1 MILDFI
7 LEFWLIMIVSSL
19 PLLSFVLTI
28 FFGVLIPCN
37 VLCLL
42 KGQFSVKRLLQVS
55 DLAAEAGFQSSLK
68 EK

>member
-1 MILDFI
+1 
-7 LEFWLIMIVSSL
+7 MIVASL
-19 PLLSFVLTI
+19 PLFSFVLTI
-28 FFGVLIPCN
+28 FFGVLIPHN

-42 KGQFSVKRLLQVS
+42 KSKFSVKRLLQVS

>member
-7 LEFWLIMIVSSL
+7 LEFWLILIVSSL
-19 PLLSFVLTI
+19 PLFSFSL

-42 KGQFSVKRLLQVS
+42 KSKFSVKRLLQVS

>member
-7 LEFWLIMIVSSL
+7 LEFWLIMIVASL
-19 PLLSFVLTI
+19 PSFSFVLTI
-28 FFGVLIPCN
+28 FFGVLIPCD
-37 VLCLL
+37 VLRLL
-42 KGQFSVKRLLQVS
+42 KSKFSVKRLLQVS

>member
-19 PLLSFVLTI
+19 SLFSFVLTI
-28 FFGVLIPCN
+28 FFGVLIPYN

-42 KGQFSVKRLLQVS
+42 KGKFSVKRLLQVS

>member
-1 MILDFI
+1 
-7 LEFWLIMIVSSL
+7 MIVASL
-19 PLLSFVLTI
+19 PLFSFVLTI

-42 KGQFSVKRLLQVS
+42 KSKLSVKCLLQVS
-55 DLAAEAGFQSSLK
+55 DLVADAGFQSSLK

>member
-1 MILDFI
+1 
-7 LEFWLIMIVSSL
+7 MIVSSL
-19 PLLSFVLTI
+19 PLFSFVLTI

-42 KGQFSVKRLLQVS
+42 KSKFSVKRLLQVS

>member
-1 MILDFI
+1 MILDFK

-19 PLLSFVLTI
+19 PLFSFVLTI
-28 FFGVLIPCN
+28 FFGELIPCN

-42 KGQFSVKRLLQVS
+42 KSKFSVKRLLQVS
-55 DLAAEAGFQSSLK
+55 DLAAKAGFQSSLK

>member
-7 LEFWLIMIVSSL
+7 LEFWLIMIVSL
-19 PLLSFVLTI
+19 PLFSFVLTI

-42 KGQFSVKRLLQVS
+42 KGKFSVKRLLQVS

>member
-1 MILDFI
+1 
-7 LEFWLIMIVSSL
+7 MIVPSL
-19 PLLSFVLTI
+19 PLFSFVLTI

-42 KGQFSVKRLLQVS
+42 KSKLSVKCLLLVS
-55 DLAAEAGFQSSLK
+55 DFVADAGFQSSLK